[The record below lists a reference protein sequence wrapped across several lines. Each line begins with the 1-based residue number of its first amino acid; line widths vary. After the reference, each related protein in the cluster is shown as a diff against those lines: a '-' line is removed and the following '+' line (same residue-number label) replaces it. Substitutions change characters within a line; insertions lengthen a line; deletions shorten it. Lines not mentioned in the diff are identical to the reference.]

1 MTGVLRSVDW
11 GGPALAL
18 LRHCEDLDADRPA
31 VMHIRHTERH
41 FIGDIGDG
49 HNILS
54 TAAGRE
60 AAREFGSRLPLGR
73 RYRFIHSYYKRAR
86 ETAEDI
92 NDGVSMRGG
101 ESEIAGAM
109 DLASI
114 LDHNGYES
122 YVTGYTDNE
131 MSARSFF
138 YKWVSGL
145 IPSDVLVP
153 SIEFAK
159 KAAGILMG
167 NLRKGSSD
175 SFDIY
180 VSHDT
185 WVANF
190 MFHWFGLQPPEDWY
204 MFLDGFLV
212 QLDDRGM
219 DLYYREKMSRV
230 RYPHWWR
237 L

>member
-1 MTGVLRSVDW
+1 M
-11 GGPALAL
+11 AL

-54 TAAGRE
+54 TAVGRE
-60 AAREFGSRLPLGR
+60 AAREFGSSLSPDR
-73 RYRFIHSYYKRAR
+73 RYRFFHSYYERAR
-86 ETAEDI
+86 ETALD
-92 NDGVSMRGG
+92 VSEGISAAGG
-101 ESEIAGAM
+101 NSEVVSAM
-109 DLASI
+109 ELASI
-114 LDHNGYES
+114 LDREGYES
-122 YVTGYTDNE
+122 YVKGYTDNE

-138 YKWVSGL
+138 YRWVSGL

-159 KAAGILMG
+159 KAAGILTG

-175 SFDIY
+175 SFDVY

-204 MFLDGFLV
+204 RFLDGFIV

-219 DLYYREKMSRV
+219 DLYYRDRMIRV

>member
-1 MTGVLRSVDW
+1 MTSVLRSVDW

-18 LRHCEDLDADRPA
+18 LRHCKTLDADRPA

-41 FIGDIGDG
+41 LIGDIGDG

-54 TAAGRE
+54 TAAGKE
-60 AAREFGSRLPLGR
+60 AAQEFGSRLPLGR
-73 RYRFIHSYYKRAR
+73 RYRFFHSYYERAR
-86 ETAEDI
+86 ETAEDVSE
-92 NDGVSMRGG
+92 GVSAGG
-101 ESEIAGAM
+101 GKTKVVGAM

-114 LDHNGYES
+114 LDREGYER
-122 YVTGYTDNE
+122 YVADYTDNE
-131 MSARSFF
+131 VSASSFF
-138 YKWVSGL
+138 FRWVSGL

-153 SIEFAK
+153 SKEFAK
-159 KAAGILMG
+159 RAAGILTG
-167 NLRKGSSD
+167 NLKGGGPD
-175 SFDIY
+175 SFDVY

-190 MFHWFGLQPPEDWY
+190 MFHWFGLQPPGDWY
-204 MFLDGFLV
+204 RFLDGFIV

-219 DLYYREKMSRV
+219 DLYYREKRSRV
-230 RYPHWWR
+230 RYPHWWK